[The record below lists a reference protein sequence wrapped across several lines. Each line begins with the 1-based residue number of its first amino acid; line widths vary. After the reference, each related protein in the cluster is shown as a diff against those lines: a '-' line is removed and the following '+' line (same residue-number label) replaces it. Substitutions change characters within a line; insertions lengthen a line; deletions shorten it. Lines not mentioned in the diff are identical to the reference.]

1 MSGKSLDLGMMA
13 PGYYDSGNRGKLR
26 SLKRKIKPVQRS
38 RVKQVEAKL
47 R

>member
-1 MSGKSLDLGMMA
+1 MGGESHDLGLMA

-47 R
+47 